1 MREQIKISERI
12 TRKMEIGQ
20 PEAEK
25 VRAEENVEVAKG
37 AQKYYLRGGLM
48 RGFLGDG
55 EVRASCKDK
64 QKINQ

>member
-1 MREQIKISERI
+1 
-12 TRKMEIGQ
+12 MEIGQ

-55 EVRASCKDK
+55 DVRASCKDT